1 MLMSSSGFGGQTKK
15 QERAM
20 AMLQSQS
27 IEPELMDGS
36 DPTNREQR
44 NRFFEMRGMGGNYP
58 QFFLKEQDGKTYFAG
73 DFDTI
78 ERCNDEVVLG
88 VAEECLKSHCTY
100 YATRNGRR
108 NLRKIESVRIVA
120 RVHFGQKL
128 LTFVQP
134 KVGD

>member
-36 DPTNREQR
+36 DPTNREQQ
-44 NRFFEMRGMGGNYP
+44 NQLFEMSGMRGNHS
-58 QFFLKEQDGKTYFAG
+58 QFFLKEQDGKMYFVG

-78 ERCNDEVVLG
+78 ERCNDAGYLLKEVLMVLWRTIP
-88 VAEECLKSHCTY
+88 VTVLTV
-100 YATRNGRR
+100 RR
-108 NLRKIESVRIVA
+108 
-120 RVHFGQKL
+120 RVLWLEWF
-128 LTFVQP
+128 
-134 KVGD
+134 